1 MFFKKGS
8 AYWIGRD
15 GAGTGRLFLIGSR
28 RTIGNSMA
36 LLLVCLL
43 LLLPPL
49 QAAHR
54 PLVPRPQQIQYGDG
68 RLPLKG
74 ISISLSP
81 DSAAE
86 DRFAAGELAS
96 ALAEFTGENVPL
108 VTGKSNARNI
118 VFERTGAVDPLPG
131 PDDAPGPD
139 SREAYSLHV
148 SSGGTDV
155 RARSSAGL
163 FYAVE
168 TIRQLLEEGG
178 GEQFL
183 PEVEIHDWPALAYRG
198 FMMDTSHGPLPT
210 EDEIKRQISFLA
222 RWKANQYYFYSE
234 ANIELRGYPLI
245 NLGARYT
252 ESQIRRI
259 IEYARERHV
268 DVVPCVELYGHLH
281 DLFRVERYADLS
293 AFPHGGEI
301 NPANPR
307 LQALLH
313 DWVEQLAAL
322 FPSPW
327 FHVGM
332 DEPWELEKAGS
343 QAAGGVEPGKLYI
356 DQLKK
361 ITALVRQFGKRPMF
375 WADVNSGARI
385 FARYPELFS
394 QLPKDVIAVP
404 WHYHVQPDYSGF
416 VAPFAREKVAEVFA
430 PGIWCWDEI
439 TPDFFRTFENIDGF
453 LADARKYGTM
463 GMINTGWTDASQ
475 VLYRTALPGMAYGAA
490 AAWQQEPM
498 NRAQFFD
505 EYAAAFYSPRV
516 AAEVGPAL
524 ESLAKAQ
531 QLAET
536 ILGPETIFRLWD
548 DPLTQ
553 ARLERLTAHRE
564 ALRNVRL
571 LAEDAEEHLVR
582 ALALHEDA
590 YSIPSLLISARM
602 LDYAAMKYIYSL
614 EMASYFKTLG
624 EHPSRADV
632 QFYIGWESSSR
643 NHSRIMDLMDE
654 ITDLRGNYRSAWLA
668 EYTDH
673 RLGSVMGRWNAEYEY
688 WRRLQTRMWDL
699 QHGFKD
705 GDTMP
710 PLEELRPRM

>member
-1 MFFKKGS
+1 
-8 AYWIGRD
+8 
-15 GAGTGRLFLIGSR
+15 
-28 RTIGNSMA
+28 MA
-36 LLLVCLL
+36 RVLLTLLVLAM
-43 LLLPPL
+43 PL
-49 QAAHR
+49 MAAHR
-54 PLVPRPQQIQYGDG
+54 PLVPRPQQIRYGDG
-68 RLPLKG
+68 RLKLKG
-74 ISISLSP
+74 IAVSLGPSP
-81 DSAAE
+81 AAE
-86 DRFAAGELAS
+86 DRFAAAELAS
-96 ALAEFTGENVPL
+96 ALAEITAERVPVVNNGPAAHTIAL
-108 VTGKSNARNI
+108 H
-118 VFERTGAVDPLPG
+118 RTGVVDPLPG
-131 PDDAPGPD
+131 PDDRPGPD
-139 SREAYSLHV
+139 SREAYILRI
-148 SSGGTDV
+148 SSNGAEIS
-155 RARSSAGL
+155 ARSSAGL
-163 FYAVE
+163 YYAVQ
-168 TIRQLLEEGG
+168 TIRQMVDENA
-178 GEQFL
+178 GEKSL

-210 EDEIKRQISFLA
+210 EDEIKRQIDFLA
-222 RWKANQYYFYSE
+222 RWKANQYYLYSE

-252 ESQIRRI
+252 QAQIRRLI
-259 IEYARERHV
+259 DYAKQRHI

-293 AFPHGGEI
+293 ALPHGGEI
-301 NPANPR
+301 NPTNPR
-307 LQALLH
+307 VQALLH
-313 DWVEQLAAL
+313 DWVEQLTAL

-356 DQLKK
+356 EQLKS
-361 ITALVRQFGKRPMF
+361 ITGLVRQFGKRPMF

-404 WHYHVQPDYSGF
+404 WHYHVQPEYSGF
-416 VAPFAREKVAEVFA
+416 VAPFAREKVPEVFA

-439 TPDFFRTFENIDGF
+439 APDFLRTFENIDGF
-453 LADARKYGTM
+453 QADARKYGTM

-498 NRAQFFD
+498 NRAQFFN
-505 EYAAAFYSPRV
+505 EYAAAFYSAPV
-516 AAEVGPAL
+516 ASEVAPAL
-524 ESLAKAQ
+524 EALAKAQ

-536 ILGPETIFRLWD
+536 VLGSETIFRLWD

-553 ARLERLTAHRE
+553 ARLERVGSQQE
-564 ALRNVRL
+564 ALRDLRL

-582 ALALHEDA
+582 ARELHEDT
-590 YSIPSLLISARM
+590 YSLPSLLVSARM
-602 LDYAAMKYIYSL
+602 LDYAGMKYIYSL
-614 EMASYFKTLG
+614 EMAGCFKTLG

-632 QFYIGWESSSR
+632 QFYVGWESSSR

-654 ITDLRGNYRSAWLA
+654 ISDLREAYRSAWLS

-673 RLGSVMGRWNAEYEY
+673 RLDSVMGRWNAEYEY

-699 QHGFKD
+699 LHGFKD
-705 GDTMP
+705 GDTVP
-710 PLEELRPRM
+710 ALEELRPHM